1 MCAAL
6 LEQADIE
13 EVYAFHNMPGLAQG
27 TVFLREGTMHCAST
41 GMTLHFTGA
50 PTHASTPELGRNPAA
65 AISELVCALPGFTQ
79 PARHRGMVLATV
91 VQIDVGARAFG
102 VSASEGRLLLTIRAQ
117 LQSELDTLRGAV
129 AELAARLAKRDGLA
143 LEVSYCEAFPE
154 TANAP
159 GPVRRVFEA
168 CRAAGV
174 PAQTL
179 QAPMRCSEDF
189 GWYLQKRPG
198 AIFYVGDGEA
208 HAPLHDAMFDF
219 PDEALRTA
227 ADVFFAIAQSFGA

>member
-1 MCAAL
+1 
-6 LEQADIE
+6 
-13 EVYAFHNMPGLAQG
+13 
-27 TVFLREGTMHCAST
+27 MHCAST